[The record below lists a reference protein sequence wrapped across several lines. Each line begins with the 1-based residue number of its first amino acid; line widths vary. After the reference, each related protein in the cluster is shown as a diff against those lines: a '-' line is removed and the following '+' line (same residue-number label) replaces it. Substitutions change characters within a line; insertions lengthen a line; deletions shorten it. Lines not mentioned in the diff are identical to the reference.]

1 VKPLRTP
8 LGSVL
13 FTVFFCLTILFLF
26 FPILVILPMSFSA
39 GETLQ
44 FPPHSWGL
52 RWYREYFG
60 DDLWRASTLRS
71 LRIAL
76 AASIIATTIGT
87 LAAIGLDRSRKILR
101 PMLTGLFL
109 APAIIPNVITA
120 LGVFIMAVWLGLTSS
135 EPLLVLAHATLGLPF
150 VVMIVGAALRQQDP
164 MLENAARVFG
174 AGPVRAFVT
183 ATLPPLSPAIISA
196 LIFAFFIS
204 FDELV
209 FALFIMGGKVTL
221 PVRIWSDLQQFIN
234 PTIAAVSTIFIV
246 VTTLA
251 MVVAEILR
259 RRSAHKNTQ

>member
-1 VKPLRTP
+1 MKTLFNTP
-8 LGSVL
+8 GSAL
-13 FTVFFCLTILFLF
+13 MLAFFCLTIAFLF

-44 FPPHSWGL
+44 FPPQSWGL
-52 RWYREYFG
+52 RWYEAYFS
-60 DDLWRASTLRS
+60 DDLWRSSTLRS

-76 AASIIATTIGT
+76 MASILSTAAGT
-87 LAAIGLDRSRKILR
+87 LAAIGLDRSRKSLR
-101 PMLTGLFL
+101 AALTGLFL
-109 APAIIPNVITA
+109 APAIIPNVIIA

-135 EPLLVLAHATLGLPF
+135 EPLLVLVHAMLGLPF
-150 VVMIVGAALRQQDP
+150 VLMIVGAALRQQDP

-183 ATLPPLSPAIISA
+183 ATLPPLTPAIVSS

-204 FDELV
+204 FDELI
-209 FALFIMGGKVTL
+209 FALFVMGGKVTL

-246 VTTLA
+246 ATTVA
-251 MVVAEILR
+251 MIVAEILR
-259 RRSAHKNTQ
+259 RRSANQNN